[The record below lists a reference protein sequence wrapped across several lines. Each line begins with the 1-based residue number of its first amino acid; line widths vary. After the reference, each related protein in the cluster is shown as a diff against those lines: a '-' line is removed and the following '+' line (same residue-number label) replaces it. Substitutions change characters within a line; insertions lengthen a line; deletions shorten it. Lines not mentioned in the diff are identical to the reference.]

1 MALAKGRRGDLGHRR
16 FLIRPLGLA
25 ESQWAPAVA
34 GLCGLALVTVAVLEI
49 MTPNDVVASVGLL
62 PLVAALWA
70 LSGRLAALVSLLAV
84 VLFALMVLEETRNR
98 PTLVYV
104 GAASLVIG
112 IALRLYATSLADLLA
127 ARGNHR
133 PAQSWAPASSTLAAV
148 DGSSHGVQALT
159 RRELEVA
166 QLASQGYM
174 ASEIGTRLH
183 ISDRTVET
191 HLAHAY
197 SKLGVNSRP
206 ALIRISSKLA
216 DQ

>member
-84 VLFALMVLEETRNR
+84 VLFALMVLEDAEPPDAGVCRR
-98 PTLVYV
+98 CQSGDRY
-104 GAASLVIG
+104 
-112 IALRLYATSLADLLA
+112 R
-127 ARGNHR
+127 
-133 PAQSWAPASSTLAAV
+133 AQAV
-148 DGSSHGVQALT
+148 RDEPG
-159 RRELEVA
+159 
-166 QLASQGYM
+166 
-174 ASEIGTRLH
+174 
-183 ISDRTVET
+183 
-191 HLAHAY
+191 
-197 SKLGVNSRP
+197 
-206 ALIRISSKLA
+206 
-216 DQ
+216 

>member
-1 MALAKGRRGDLGHRR
+1 MALAKGRRRNLGYRR

-34 GLCGLALVTVAVLEI
+34 ILCGLALVTVAVLEM
-49 MTPNDVVASVGLL
+49 MTPNDVVASLGLL
-62 PLVAALWA
+62 PLLAALWA
-70 LSGRLAALVSLLAV
+70 LPGRLAALVSLLAI

-127 ARGNHR
+127 ARVNHR
-133 PAQSWAPASSTLAAV
+133 PAQHWAPPSSTLEGV
-148 DGSSHGVQALT
+148 DGSSHGIRALT

-206 ALIRISSKLA
+206 ALIRISAKLA
-216 DQ
+216 GQ

>member
-1 MALAKGRRGDLGHRR
+1 MALTKGRRRDLGYRR

-25 ESQWAPAVA
+25 ESQSAPAVA
-34 GLCGLALVTVAVLEI
+34 SLCGLALVTVAVLEI
-49 MTPNDVVASVGLL
+49 MTPNDVVASLGLL
-62 PLVAALWA
+62 PLLVAIWT

-104 GAASLVIG
+104 GAASLVVG

-127 ARGNHR
+127 ARVNHR
-133 PAQSWAPASSTLAAV
+133 PAQHWAPPSSTLGEV
-148 DGSSHGVQALT
+148 DGSSHGIRALT

-174 ASEIGTRLH
+174 ASEIGIRLH

-216 DQ
+216 GQ